1 MSEPTTEGWE
11 LDAAIAEHVLG
22 FHVERVTPDWYR
34 GREVLLFFSPGETLV
49 SYSADANA
57 CNAMMYCNGRDA
69 SDGTAPPLPAFSTDM
84 AAAWRVVEKLATDGF
99 YCRIDSPFEPGA
111 LYRAGFTPHGVTG
124 WNGRPDFRAAAD
136 TAPLAICRAA
146 LACVGRG
153 TTGGTDG
160 RA

>member
-57 CNAMMYCNGRDA
+57 CNAMATAGMPL
-69 SDGTAPPLPAFSTDM
+69 TAPRRHCTAGR
-84 AAAWRVVEKLATDGF
+84 RVARRGEAGTDGF
-99 YCRIDSPFEPGA
+99 YCRIDSPSRA
-111 LYRAGFTPHGVTG
+111 L
-124 WNGRPDFRAAAD
+124 
-136 TAPLAICRAA
+136 C
-146 LACVGRG
+146 
-153 TTGGTDG
+153 G
-160 RA
+160 RASRT